1 MLSAFLRGLKF
12 AKVKGF
18 LEDEPS
24 MSKKQKII
32 NFLVFASF
40 AMQMIDMPLAT
51 LANAVTRIRKPIY
64 GLVAMRILPGRCV
77 TSRDSAVPVTL

>member
-1 MLSAFLRGLKF
+1 MRF

-18 LEDEPS
+18 LEDEPL

-51 LANAVTRIRKPIY
+51 LANAVIRNKKNRFLAWLRC
-64 GLVAMRILPGRCV
+64 GSCLVDALLPEILQP
-77 TSRDSAVPVTL
+77 L